1 MLLLWGEALGS
12 AYVITLIIIVVV
24 VVFLA
29 TPRTQAG
36 AMEGAV
42 GWSSTSRGRASDPPD
57 YRVPSSMHDSEDPLV

>member
-12 AYVITLIIIVVV
+12 AYVITLIIIVV

-42 GWSSTSRGRASDPPD
+42 GWSSTSRGRASDPLD
-57 YRVPSSMHDSEDPLV
+57 YRVPSSMRDSEDPLV